1 MKLDEFYFEKFFEEK
16 EYTPGNNFY
25 MYVNDRSLKCE
36 SNSIPDDLSSL
47 SYFSSLHELNN
58 TSVKDIVESSYP
70 KDSDFNKFSILYK
83 QGMEEES
90 RKNIEHVYSYVKEI
104 QATSS
109 IKKLL
114 ELVIN
119 YQMSWNIGSPFYLS
133 VYSDF
138 ENANMNI
145 LHLFTGGLGLPDRDY
160 YFSNSNKNERI
171 EYKKFLINFCNY
183 FKLSNINIDDIYNLE
198 EQLAKHTYTKVQK
211 RQPELLKN
219 IIDLDT
225 LVKEYPSFKFVE
237 YFFKKLNVAPGK
249 INLSNPN
256 FFSKL
261 NNLYTDSNLQLW
273 KDYYTVRFLMSVK
286 NYLSTELENICFEF
300 YDKVL
305 NGTQQIK
312 PLWKRVLSN
321 TESQLGQLIGQCF
334 VKKHFSDKA
343 KNDANKMIIYLKEEL
358 RDSITNLDWMENE
371 TKKKALE
378 KLDNMKVKIG
388 YPDKWRVYIVDIK
401 KENSYL
407 ENNLICNKSDNEY
420 EFNKLYKEIDKTEWF
435 MVPQTVNAY
444 YSPSY
449 NEIVFPAGIL
459 QPPFFSENYDQA
471 LNFGGI
477 GAIIGHEMTHGFDD
491 QGCKYDAHGNLNN
504 WWTKSDF
511 IKYQNKTS
519 VLKKQFEQYDIEGIK
534 VNGDLTLGEN
544 LADLGGVT
552 IAVRG
557 LKKYIKENPSDNIL
571 IDGLTPIQRL
581 FINYSRIWC
590 CKSRPEDTKQRLLTD
605 PHSPPLFRVNGI
617 VKNIPEFYK
626 AFNVNSH
633 NDLYLKQ
640 DERATIW

>member
-1 MKLDEFYFEKFFEEK
+1 MNLNINFLKKKEFA
-16 EYTPGNNFY
+16 PGNNFF
-25 MYVNDRSLKCE
+25 MYVNDEWLKSE

-47 SYFSSLHELNN
+47 SHFSLLHDLNN
-58 TSVKDIVESSYP
+58 NRVKKIVEDSYP
-70 KDSDFNKFSILYK
+70 NDSDFNKFSILYK
-83 QGMEEES
+83 QGMDDES
-90 RKNIEHVYSYVKEI
+90 RKNIEHVYTYVNEI
-104 QATSS
+104 QTATS
-109 IKKLL
+109 IEKLL
-114 ELVIN
+114 ELVTD

-138 ENANMNI
+138 DDANMNI

-160 YFSNSNKNERI
+160 YFSNSNQNERS
-171 EYKKFLINFCNY
+171 EYKKFLGNFCNY
-183 FKLSNINIDDIYNLE
+183 FNLSNINIDDIYNLE
-198 EQLAKHTYTKVQK
+198 KQLANYTYTKVQK

-219 IIDLDT
+219 TIYLKQ
-225 LVKEYPSFKFVE
+225 LLEKYPSFGFVK
-237 YFFKKLNVAPGK
+237 YFFNKLNVVPGK
-249 INLSNPN
+249 INLSNPT
-256 FFSKL
+256 FFSML
-261 NNLYTDSNLQLW
+261 NDLYTDSNLQLW
-273 KDYYTVRFLMSVK
+273 KDYYKVKFLISVK
-286 NYLSTELENICFEF
+286 DYLSTELENICFEF

-334 VKKHFSDKA
+334 VKEHFSDKA
-343 KNDANKMIIYLKEEL
+343 KNDACEMIIYLKNEL
-358 RDSITNLDWMENE
+358 CDSITNLDWMDDK
-371 TKKKALE
+371 TKIKALE
-378 KLDNMKVKIG
+378 KLKNMKVKIG
-388 YPDKWRVYIVDIK
+388 YPDKWRVYMADIK
-401 KENSYL
+401 EEKSYL
-407 ENNLICNKSDNEY
+407 VNNLLCNKSDNEY
-420 EFNKLYKEIDKTEWF
+420 GFNKLYKEIDRTEWF
-435 MVPQTVNAY
+435 MDPQMVNAY

-459 QPPFFSENYDQA
+459 QPPFFSEEYDKA

-504 WWTKSDF
+504 WWTKSDSE
-511 IKYQNKTS
+511 KYQNKTN

-552 IAVRG
+552 IAVQG
-557 LKKYIKENPSDNIL
+557 LKNYIKANPSDNIL

-590 CKSRPEDTKQRLLTD
+590 SKSRHEDTKKRLLTD

-617 VKNIPEFYK
+617 VKNIPEFYE
-626 AFNVNSH
+626 AFNVGLSNE
-633 NDLYLKQ
+633 LYLKPE
-640 DERATIW
+640 ERAKIW